1 MSCPRC
7 DPPDS
12 ATLEAPSTRAQRWA
26 LVGGPNVGK
35 SSLINALAGSQLSV
49 GNWAGTTLERL
60 SAILNLEQTQVE
72 LVDLPG
78 TYSLLA
84 TSPEEAL
91 VVRELLQHP
100 PDLVL
105 NVLDAGD
112 LERSLVLTL
121 ELMELGLPMV
131 LVVNLLDEAEA
142 KGLKVDLEAL
152 EEALELP
159 VAGTIAIRGQVE
171 EVLRKAKEARPPK
184 PKVPYP
190 EALAKAISH
199 LLPWISNRALALLA
213 LMGEANLPLSQE
225 ALGALRK
232 ERERLEQAGQDPYL
246 LALEARYTTAHE
258 IYRRVV
264 HQTRS
269 EIPVTE
275 RLDRLVLHPL
285 LGLPFFLLAL
295 FLTFRF
301 TFTLSTPWVDL
312 IGRVQEVLAGW
323 TLALP
328 IPSLAQSFL
337 AEGLVAGV
345 GTVLAFTPLLFL
357 LYLALAFLELSGFL
371 ARMAFVAD
379 RAMQWAGLPGK
390 AFIPLVL
397 GFGCN
402 VPAVYAT
409 RTLSHPLDRLRT
421 ALAIPFMACGARLPV
436 FTLFAFA
443 FFPQQASLVVLGLY
457 LLGLVT
463 GLSTALLLGKVL
475 RAERGEGTMELPP
488 YRFPPG
494 KLLLRLAWARTQSF
508 VQGAGGPILIAV
520 LIVWA
525 LLRLPL
531 PGGSPY
537 SFLAQALTPLFHPLG
552 LEDWRLVGALIPGF
566 IAKEVVVGTLGV
578 SLLGAEGLSPLGF
591 VAGLK
596 ELLDALLSALTGTLQ
611 GLGSLFLPFNLN
623 LAPEPTPLQMALK
636 EAVSPHGALAYLVFV
651 LLYTPCVATLAA
663 LRQVMGGKTALAAV
677 VYQLSVAYGLAFLAS
692 RVLP

>member
-1 MSCPRC
+1 MNCPRC
-7 DPPDS
+7 NPDS
-12 ATLEAPSTRAQRWA
+12 ATLEAPSARTQRWA
-26 LVGGPNVGK
+26 LVGGPNTGK

-49 GNWAGTTLERL
+49 GNWPGTTLERL
-60 SAILNLEQTQVE
+60 SAHLDLGGTQVE

-105 NVLDAGD
+105 NVLDAGN

-142 KGLKVDLEAL
+142 KGLKIDLEAL
-152 EEALELP
+152 EEALGLP
-159 VAGTIAIRGQVE
+159 VAGTVASRGQVAD
-171 EVLRKAKEARPPK
+171 VLAKAKVARIPS
-184 PKVPYP
+184 PKVRYP
-190 EALAKAISH
+190 EPLEKAISH
-199 LLPWISNRALALLA
+199 LGPWIPNRALALLA
-213 LMGEANLPLSQE
+213 LMGEENLPLSQG
-225 ALGALRK
+225 ALGALRR
-232 ERERLEQAGQDPYL
+232 ERENLERMGHDPYL
-246 LALEARYTTAHE
+246 LALEARYATAQE
-258 IYRRVV
+258 VYQRAARR
-264 HQTRS
+264 TGNGA
-269 EIPVTE
+269 PLTE
-275 RLDRLVLHPL
+275 KLDRLVLHPL
-285 LGLPFFLLAL
+285 LGFPFFLLAL

-301 TFTLSTPWVDL
+301 TFNLSTPWVDL

-323 TLALP
+323 ALALP
-328 IPSLAQSFL
+328 IPSLARSFL

-436 FTLFAFA
+436 FTLFAFV
-443 FFPQQASLVVLGLY
+443 FFPRQAPLVVLGLY

-463 GLSTALLLGKVL
+463 GLATALLLGKVL
-475 RAERGEGTMELPP
+475 RAERGEGAMELPP
-488 YRFPPG
+488 YRFPPWR
-494 KLLLRLAWARTQSF
+494 LLFRLAWARTQSF

-520 LIVWA
+520 LTVWA
-525 LLRLPL
+525 LLHLPF

-537 SFLAQALTPLFHPLG
+537 AFLAQALTPFFRPLG

-578 SLLGAEGLSPLGF
+578 SFLGAEGLSPLGF
-591 VAGLK
+591 AAGVK
-596 ELLDALLSALTGTLQ
+596 ELLAGLLSALAGTLQ
-611 GLGSLFLPFNLN
+611 GLGSLFLPFHLN
-623 LAPEPTPLQMALK
+623 LVPEPTPLQMALK
-636 EAVSPHGALAYLVFV
+636 GAVSPSGALAYLVFV

-663 LRQVMGGKTALAAV
+663 LRQVAGGKAALAAV

>member
-7 DPPDS
+7 DSDNAS
-12 ATLEAPSTRAQRWA
+12 QKTLSPRLERWA
-26 LVGGPNVGK
+26 LVGGPNTGK

-60 SAILNLEQTQVE
+60 SARLDLEQAQVE

-91 VVRELLQHP
+91 VVRELLQNP

-105 NVLDAGD
+105 NVLDAGN

-142 KGLKVDLEAL
+142 KGLKINLEAL
-152 EEALELP
+152 EEVLGPP
-159 VAGTIAIRGQVE
+159 VAGTVASRGQVA
-171 EVLRKAKEARPPK
+171 EVLAKAKEARVPS
-184 PKVPYP
+184 PKVRYP
-190 EALAKAISH
+190 EALEKAIDR
-199 LLPWISNRALALLA
+199 LTPRIPNRALALLA
-213 LMGEANLPLSQE
+213 LMGEENLPLSQE
-225 ALGALRK
+225 ALKAVEE
-232 ERERLEQAGQDPYL
+232 ERAHLEKTGLDPYL
-246 LALEARYTTAHE
+246 LALEARYATAQEVYH
-258 IYRRVV
+258 RVA
-264 HQTRS
+264 HRIGS
-269 EIPVTE
+269 KPPLTE
-275 RLDRLVLHPL
+275 KLDRLVLHPL
-285 LGLPFFLLAL
+285 LGLPLFLLAL

-323 TLALP
+323 VVALP
-328 IPSLAQSFL
+328 IPPLARSFL

-345 GTVLAFTPLLFL
+345 GTVLAFAPLLFL

-390 AFIPLVL
+390 AFVPLVL

-436 FTLFAFA
+436 FTLFAFV
-443 FFPQQASLVVLGLY
+443 FFPQQAPLVVLGLY

-463 GLSTALLLGKVL
+463 GLLTALLLGKVL

-488 YRFPPG
+488 YRFPPWR
-494 KLLLRLAWARTQSF
+494 LLLRLAWARTQSF

-520 LIVWA
+520 LTVWG
-525 LLRLPL
+525 LLHLPF

-537 SFLAQALTPLFHPLG
+537 AFLAQALTPLFHPLG

-578 SLLGAEGLSPLGF
+578 SLLGAEGLNPLSF
-591 VAGLK
+591 LAGVRA
-596 ELLDALLSALTGTLQ
+596 LLDSLLSALTGTLQ
-611 GLGSLFLPFNLN
+611 GLGSLFLPFSLN
-623 LAPEPTPLQMALK
+623 LAPEPTPLQVALK
-636 EAVSPHGALAYLVFV
+636 EAVSPSGALAYLVFV
-651 LLYTPCVATLAA
+651 LLYTPCVATVAA
-663 LRQVMGGKTALAAV
+663 LRQVIGGRVALAAV
-677 VYQLSVAYGLAFLAS
+677 VYQFSVAYMLAFLA
-692 RVLP
+692 RQLLP